1 MRTVNPQEIVQLYQF
16 TRAHFV
22 EYYDLQTELVDH
34 LANDMEVI
42 WQKQPKL
49 SFEQARDASFKK
61 FGVFG
66 FMDVVGERQ
75 KAMNTRYYKFFW
87 NELRQWFSL
96 PKIVM
101 TISMFIVFF
110 VAFSTPIA
118 FHLSIG
124 CYVALI
130 IFGLYKFI
138 RLRNA
143 YKLRQKRLNKKWLL
157 EDFIFIQSGVIGL
170 FLLTQQFILRFFSK
184 AIFENFYAIIG
195 VSLVFTILCLVLYI
209 SFQLLPNK
217 AEELLNQTYPEY
229 SL

>member
-1 MRTVNPQEIVQLYQF
+1 MRTVNPQEIAQLYQF

-75 KAMNTRYYKFFW
+75 KAMTKRYMTYLWQEF
-87 NELRQWFSL
+87 RQWLTL
-96 PKIVM
+96 PKLAI
-101 TISMFIVFF
+101 TLCLFLVFYT
-110 VAFSTPIA
+110 AFSSPFVPLFLVLVFGYHA
-118 FHLSIG
+118 VWSI
-124 CYVALI
+124 
-130 IFGLYKFI
+130 YKSVI
-138 RLRNA
+138 LR
-143 YKLRQKRLNKKWLL
+143 KRFKSRRENTSKKWMLEEMIFKQAGGAALL
-157 EDFIFIQSGVIGL
+157 LMSQLPTWYNLSGAYLSNPTLVIGISL
-170 FLLTQQFILRFFSK
+170 FTTVFS
-184 AIFENFYAIIG
+184 IYMYVSFE
-195 VSLVFTILCLVLYI
+195 
-209 SFQLLPNK
+209 LLPNK

-229 SL
+229 SM